1 MSRNVTGG
9 WTCRPRPDQPPRL
22 APPVT
27 PAALPRRPWPAE
39 PGGPEQGLSVMMTAR
54 AWSLWKRPG
63 WRENRHDHHKGRARR
78 CWPGARSFTVIPEW
92 AADADPE
99 TLRVLG

>member
-1 MSRNVTGG
+1 
-9 WTCRPRPDQPPRL
+9 
-22 APPVT
+22 
-27 PAALPRRPWPAE
+27 
-39 PGGPEQGLSVMMTAR
+39 MMTAR

-99 TLRVLG
+99 TLRVLGAGGAAPSESTFRPTLQRLDADAFDELAGS